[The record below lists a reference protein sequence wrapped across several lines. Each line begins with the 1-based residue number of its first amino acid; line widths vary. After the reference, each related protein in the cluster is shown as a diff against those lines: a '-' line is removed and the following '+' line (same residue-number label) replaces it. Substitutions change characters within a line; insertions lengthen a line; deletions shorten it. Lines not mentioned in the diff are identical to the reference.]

1 MMKIELYADLFGKLN
16 SLCET
21 MHLDADATA
30 PCKMAEH
37 LREVRRMCDWLSEE
51 ADTLSNQADEALD
64 ELYDKNFTSGIDMLS
79 KMVTQLDELRDTV
92 EIIHSQLANTL
103 CALRELTAPAGWLPT
118 CTDAQIQQCI
128 DEGFTLTNS
137 MSLGYQNG
145 QYALLFEKEENGEEL
160 VKEPFVIGVGR
171 EADYEE
177 VRAFV
182 EQFLDMEEWEGDEM
196 SLSD

>member
-1 MMKIELYADLFGKLN
+1 MKKNELSADLFGKLN

-37 LREVRRMCDWLSEE
+37 LRETRRMSDWLSGE

-64 ELYDKNFTSGIDMLS
+64 ELYDRNFAGGIDMLS

-118 CTDAQIQQCI
+118 CTDAQIRQYI
-128 DEGFTLTNS
+128 DEGFALTNV

-145 QYALLFEKEENGEEL
+145 QYALLMEKDENGEEL
-160 VKEPFVIGVGR
+160 VLKPFVIGVGR
-171 EADYEE
+171 DEDYDE

-182 EQFLDMEEWEGDEM
+182 EQFLDMEECEE
-196 SLSD
+196 